1 MTTNLIGARIKAL
14 REERKLSQ
22 DELARM
28 FGFKDR
34 QTVSAIETGER
45 RVSAEELLL
54 AVERLGASLDY
65 FTDPFQL
72 AGEGKFS
79 WRRDPRV
86 GPESIKAFERIAGS
100 WIAANRTLAGEI
112 GRPEP
117 ILRHALKLAPRSS
130 FEEAMAAGERFAKDF
145 ELGAV
150 PAEKLPEAMEQKLGI
165 LVLMA
170 DAIDGVS
177 GAACRLPDLD
187 AVLINRHEVA
197 GRRNFDLAHELF
209 HILTWDAMPP
219 EHLEEATET
228 SKIRVEQLANSFASA
243 LLMPEASLRQ
253 LGVEQINPP
262 AQQVLERSSFRSGD
276 TPSPEGG
283 MIVGFQTRRLAG
295 PNSRARRDTPT
306 STDGV
311 VRWLKETADRLQVTA
326 TALKWRLVALK
337 LLDPAQANAISANA
351 LRKAR
356 RSSDGEPPPLFSK
369 PFMDVLGQAIDEG
382 RVSARRVADLLH
394 LTIEDLRE
402 LFARYSVEA
411 PLDL

>member
-1 MTTNLIGARIKAL
+1 MTNLIGARIKAL

-22 DELARM
+22 DDLARM

-45 RVSAEELLL
+45 RVSAEELLM
-54 AVERLGASLDY
+54 AVEKLGAPLDY

-86 GPESIKAFERIAGS
+86 GLESIKAFERIAGG
-100 WIAANRTLAGEI
+100 WIAANRALAGQI
-112 GRPEP
+112 GRPAP
-117 ILRHALKLAPRSS
+117 ILRHALKLTPRSS

-187 AVLINRHEVA
+187 VVLINRHEIA

-253 LGVEQINPP
+253 FGVDEINPP
-262 AQQVLERSSFRSGD
+262 EAQIHDRSSLRSGE
-276 TPSPEGG
+276 TPSQADG
-283 MIVGFQTRRLAG
+283 MVAGFQTRRLRVPAG
-295 PNSRARRDTPT
+295 PAATIR
-306 STDGV
+306 
-311 VRWLKETADRLQVTA
+311 RLQQMA
-326 TALKWRLVALK
+326 SFAG
-337 LLDPAQANAISANA
+337 S
-351 LRKAR
+351 R
-356 RSSDGEPPPLFSK
+356 RQLTGCRSPPP
-369 PFMDVLGQAIDEG
+369 P
-382 RVSARRVADLLH
+382 
-394 LTIEDLRE
+394 
-402 LFARYSVEA
+402 
-411 PLDL
+411 

>member
-22 DELARM
+22 DELARL

-54 AVERLGASLDY
+54 AVEKLGAPLDY
-65 FTDPFQL
+65 FTDPFLL

-86 GPESIKAFERIAGS
+86 GLESIKAFERVAGG
-100 WIAANRTLAGEI
+100 WIAANRSLAGQI
-112 GRPEP
+112 GRPGP
-117 ILRHALKLAPRSS
+117 IMRHALKLTPRSS

-145 ELGAV
+145 ELGTV
-150 PAEKLPEAMEQKLGI
+150 PAEKLPETMEREFGI

-170 DAIDGVS
+170 DAIEGVS

-187 AVLINRHEVA
+187 VVLINRHEVV

-243 LLMPEASLRQ
+243 LLMPEASLQ
-253 LGVEQINPP
+253 QFGLEQINQP
-262 AQQVLERSSFRSGD
+262 ASQALERLSFRSGD
-276 TPSPEGG
+276 TPSQAGG
-283 MIVGFQTRRLAG
+283 MVAGFQTRRFA
-295 PNSRARRDTPT
+295 PTAR
-306 STDGV
+306 TDSV
-311 VRWLKETADRLQVTA
+311 IRWLKETADKLRVTA

-337 LLDPAQANAISANA
+337 LLEPAWTAEISANA

-356 RSSDGEPPPLFSK
+356 RSSHVEPPPLFSK

-382 RVSARRVADLLH
+382 RVSARRAADLLH
-394 LTIEDLRE
+394 LTIDDLRD
-402 LFARYSVEA
+402 LFARYAVDA

>member
-1 MTTNLIGARIKAL
+1 MATNLIGTRIKAL

-22 DELARM
+22 DELARL

-54 AVERLGASLDY
+54 AVEKLGASLDY

-72 AGEGKFS
+72 VGEGKFS

-86 GPESIKAFERIAGS
+86 GLESIKPFERVAGG
-100 WIAANRTLAGEI
+100 WIAANRALAGQI
-112 GRPEP
+112 GRPGP
-117 ILRHALKLAPRSS
+117 ILRHALKLTPRSS
-130 FEEAMAAGERFAKDF
+130 FEEAMAGGERFAKAF

-150 PAEKLPEAMEQKLGI
+150 PAEKLPQAMEQKLGI

-187 AVLINRHEVA
+187 AVLINRHEVQ

-228 SKIRVEQLANSFASA
+228 STIRVEQLANSFASA
-243 LLMPEASLRQ
+243 LLMPEESLRQ
-253 LGVEQINPP
+253 LGLDEVIPP
-262 AQQVLERSSFRSGD
+262 GRSAS
-276 TPSPEGG
+276 PS
-283 MIVGFQTRRLAG
+283 
-295 PNSRARRDTPT
+295 
-306 STDGV
+306 STDSV
-311 VRWLKETADRLQVTA
+311 ARWIKATADRLQVTA
-326 TALKWRLVALK
+326 TALKWRLVALN
-337 LLDPAQANAISANA
+337 LLDPARAKAISADV

-356 RSSDGEPPPLFSK
+356 RRPDREPPPLFSK
-369 PFMDVLGQAIDEG
+369 PFMEVLGQAIDEG
-382 RVSARRVADLLH
+382 RISARRAADLLH
-394 LTIEDLRE
+394 LTIEDLSD
-402 LFARYSVEA
+402 LFARYAVEA

>member
-22 DELARM
+22 DDLARL

-54 AVERLGASLDY
+54 AVEKLGASLDY

-72 AGEGKFS
+72 VGEGKFS

-86 GPESIKAFERIAGS
+86 GLESIKPFERIAGG
-100 WIAANRTLAGEI
+100 WIAANRALASQI
-112 GRPEP
+112 GRPGP
-117 ILRHALKLAPRSS
+117 ILRHALKLTPRSS
-130 FEEAMAAGERFAKDF
+130 FEEAAAAGERFAEDF
-145 ELGAV
+145 ELGPV
-150 PAEKLPEAMEQKLGI
+150 PAEKLPGAMEQKLGI

-187 AVLINRHEVA
+187 VVLINRHEVA

-228 SKIRVEQLANSFASA
+228 SKIRAEQLANSFASA

-253 LGVEQINPP
+253 FGLEQISRP
-262 AQQVLERSSFRSGD
+262 ASQALERLLFRSGD
-276 TPSPEGG
+276 TPSQSGG
-283 MIVGFQTRRLAG
+283 MVAGFQSRRFA
-295 PNSRARRDTPT
+295 PTAR
-306 STDGV
+306 TDGV
-311 VRWLKETADRLQVTA
+311 IRWLKETADKLQVTA

-337 LLDPAQANAISANA
+337 LLEPAWAAEISGNA

-356 RSSDGEPPPLFSK
+356 QSSDVEPPPLFSK
-369 PFMDVLGQAIDEG
+369 PFMDVLGQAIEEG
-382 RVSARRVADLLH
+382 RVSARRAADLLH
-394 LTIEDLRE
+394 LTIDDLRD
-402 LFARYSVEA
+402 LFARYAVEA

>member
-22 DELARM
+22 DELAGL

-54 AVERLGASLDY
+54 AIEKLGAPLDY
-65 FTDPFQL
+65 FTDPFLL

-86 GPESIKAFERIAGS
+86 GLEGIKAFERVAGG
-100 WIAANRTLAGEI
+100 WIAANRELAGQI
-112 GRPEP
+112 GKPGP
-117 ILRHALKLAPRSS
+117 IMRHALKLTPRSS

-150 PAEKLPEAMEQKLGI
+150 PAEKLPQAMERELGI

-187 AVLINRHEVA
+187 VVLINRHEVA

-253 LGVEQINPP
+253 FGVDEINPP
-262 AQQVLERSSFRSGD
+262 PSQALARLSFRSGD
-276 TPSPEGG
+276 TPSQAGG
-283 MIVGFQTRRLAG
+283 MLAGFQTRRLAA
-295 PNSRARRDTPT
+295 PNSRAGR
-306 STDGV
+306 TDGV
-311 VRWLKETADRLQVTA
+311 VRWLKETADKLQVTA

-337 LLDPAQANAISANA
+337 LLEPARAAEISADA

-356 RSSDGEPPPLFSK
+356 RGSDVEPPPLFSK

-382 RVSARRVADLLH
+382 RVSARRAADLLH
-394 LTIEDLRE
+394 LTIDDLRD
-402 LFARYSVEA
+402 LFARYAVEA

>member
-1 MTTNLIGARIKAL
+1 MIVTMTSLIGMRIKAL

-22 DELARM
+22 DDLARM

-45 RVSAEELLL
+45 RVSAEELLV

-65 FTDPFQL
+65 FTDPFLL

-79 WRRDPRV
+79 WRRDPQV
-86 GPESIKAFERIAGS
+86 GLESINAFERIAGG
-100 WIAANRTLAGEI
+100 WISANRALAGQI
-112 GRPEP
+112 GRPGP
-117 ILRHALKLAPRSS
+117 ILRHALKLTPRSS
-130 FEEAMAAGERFAKDF
+130 FEEAMAAGERFVWDF
-145 ELGAV
+145 ELGTV
-150 PAEKLPEAMEQKLGI
+150 PAEALPEAMEQKLGI

-187 AVLINRHEVA
+187 VVLINRHEVA

-243 LLMPEASLRQ
+243 LLMPDTSLRQ
-253 LGVEQINPP
+253 FGVDEINP
-262 AQQVLERSSFRSGD
+262 L
-276 TPSPEGG
+276 
-283 MIVGFQTRRLAG
+283 
-295 PNSRARRDTPT
+295 
-306 STDGV
+306 TDDV
-311 VRWLKETADRLQVTA
+311 IRWLRETADMLQVTA
-326 TALKWRLVALK
+326 TALKWRLVALGFI
-337 LLDPAQANAISANA
+337 DPARARTISADA
-351 LRKAR
+351 LRKPR
-356 RSSDGEPPPLFSK
+356 RTADGAPPPLFSK
-369 PFMDVLGQAIDEG
+369 PFMQVLGQAIDEG

-394 LTIEDLRE
+394 LTIEDLRD
-402 LFARYSVEA
+402 LFDRYSVEA